1 MKIVKRI
8 IIALILVVFL
18 AFGAV
23 VTLIYLNQDDIEQRI
38 ISELNLQLKSEI
50 LIEDVT
56 ISAIKSFPFVSI
68 SLDNLTIFDAF
79 QTDTLC
85 QLDQLSV
92 NFNALDLYH
101 QNYIIQNLR
110 LKNGKITVFFED
122 SIANYEIWYSDTTTS
137 QNSNLD
143 LGLESIILEN
153 VQIEYRNRDM
163 LSLITSHK
171 SEIELDISGEN
182 INLDLKGQFTNN
194 AFVFDNTNFLSNQP
208 IDLDAEISIDSM
220 ALSLKSNALLAQL
233 PLDITLSNNKQSTQV
248 SVTTPKTD
256 LTTILGLVPK
266 KYLRDIQPYDISGN
280 TQLNVF
286 ILSDQLPMPKINV
299 DFTYNNGIVKSN
311 DFPIEINNINLTG
324 SYTNSNRRNNGS
336 TKILLNDINCL
347 INDETIVGRASIV
360 DIDNPKINTT
370 INTQLQLS
378 DLDSYGYKIPFDSL
392 SGKAEIDLT
401 YNGHIGLKNKID
413 YDLAMADK
421 SATIKVENM
430 TLQIDSA
437 SPSLSKTNLQLKVTN
452 DQFDIQRLDGYL
464 QDNNDF
470 QFLGALDNVF
480 SHFLLKNAPLKVAGN
495 LTSNSINVDDF
506 VLEVDT
512 NTQSQEQT
520 KMEAIR
526 FPEDIIANINF
537 TLQDFIYDRIHL
549 RNLASSISYKDK
561 TLRAKGIELETMSG
575 KITSDIRLKQLRS
588 GKLRLI
594 STTGL
599 DNINVRQLFYEFRN
613 FGQETM
619 RHKHLKGSITSEIY
633 LRNEWDKF
641 FNPIDGHLYS
651 FIDVTISNGE
661 LLEFEPMMLMSD
673 YISVEELKRIKF
685 STLENQI
692 EIKNNIVDIPFM
704 EINSS
709 ATDIACAGTY
719 SFDGKMDFDIKV
731 LLNEILGNKF
741 RRKNKKKVSE
751 FEIIEESNSK
761 GMALFLKMEGTTDDP
776 IVSPNTFKLK
786 ESLNKEFKN
795 EKRKLKDI
803 IKNEFDNNEDSQP
816 IDNPDYNKIIE
827 WEE

>member
-18 AFGAV
+18 AFGV
-23 VTLIYLNQDDIEQRI
+23 RVTLIYLNQDDIEQRI

-122 SIANYEIWYSDTTTS
+122 SMANYEIWYSDTTTS
-137 QNSNLD
+137 QNSDLD

-266 KYLRDIQPYDISGN
+266 KYLSNIQPYDISGN

-311 DFPIEINNINLTG
+311 DFPVEINNINLTG
-324 SYTNSNRRNNGS
+324 SYTNGNRRNNGS

-360 DIDNPKINTT
+360 DINNPKINTT

-401 YNGHIGLKNKID
+401 YNGHIGLKNKIY

-430 TLQIDSA
+430 TLQMDST
-437 SPSLSKTNLQLKVTN
+437 SPSLSKT
-452 DQFDIQRLDGYL
+452 
-464 QDNNDF
+464 
-470 QFLGALDNVF
+470 
-480 SHFLLKNAPLKVAGN
+480 
-495 LTSNSINVDDF
+495 
-506 VLEVDT
+506 
-512 NTQSQEQT
+512 
-520 KMEAIR
+520 
-526 FPEDIIANINF
+526 
-537 TLQDFIYDRIHL
+537 
-549 RNLASSISYKDK
+549 
-561 TLRAKGIELETMSG
+561 
-575 KITSDIRLKQLRS
+575 
-588 GKLRLI
+588 
-594 STTGL
+594 
-599 DNINVRQLFYEFRN
+599 
-613 FGQETM
+613 
-619 RHKHLKGSITSEIY
+619 
-633 LRNEWDKF
+633 
-641 FNPIDGHLYS
+641 
-651 FIDVTISNGE
+651 
-661 LLEFEPMMLMSD
+661 
-673 YISVEELKRIKF
+673 
-685 STLENQI
+685 
-692 EIKNNIVDIPFM
+692 
-704 EINSS
+704 
-709 ATDIACAGTY
+709 TY
-719 SFDGKMDFDIKV
+719 
-731 LLNEILGNKF
+731 N
-741 RRKNKKKVSE
+741 
-751 FEIIEESNSK
+751 
-761 GMALFLKMEGTTDDP
+761 
-776 IVSPNTFKLK
+776 
-786 ESLNKEFKN
+786 
-795 EKRKLKDI
+795 
-803 IKNEFDNNEDSQP
+803 
-816 IDNPDYNKIIE
+816 
-827 WEE
+827 